1 MSNNK
6 YIIDKDSLTGIA
18 DAVRDKL
25 GVGEAT
31 TDPQTGDIVYPEGK
45 GYYIENEDVE
55 VIAVP
60 NGSGTANGRGT
71 SSSPGYT
78 EKQII
83 DISSSVYSQ
92 KIEKP
97 FYQLE
102 IEGYFYSTLNS
113 SMLGHADFSLQTS
126 YSDSS
131 RIELQNDNTI
141 LQKVTK
147 NFDSAQNRL
156 YIRLIM
162 VINTYNSEAYYYTRF
177 KVLLKDENGVPIKLI
192 SSGFPYKSYTIETV
206 PGIKKPIPYSVADIK
221 NNIEDYWS
229 IPEGS
234 LNISANGTYDVI
246 TKASAIV
253 NVPNPSTGSLSI
265 TENGTYD
272 VTEKASAV
280 VSVSPSLQAKT
291 TTISQNGSQIITPD
305 SNYDG
310 LSAVNL
316 TISVPNPSTGSLEI
330 TENGTYDVT
339 DKASAVVN
347 VPTGGGLPPF
357 TVPTFKVYSGRSG
370 GASRIN
376 LSSYFSTQEEMLEH
390 LVDVALGSPGNV
402 VNGTTGAYSAGNYGR
417 YPICKD
423 KYGRWISMKKLGITL
438 PSLTY
443 GYNSPATQWSITN
456 AHNNDLTFCFGTM
469 SPFSGDRWIAIVDRY
484 ILLGASDY
492 IDYITDWY
500 SVIVEV

>member
-1 MSNNK
+1 MSDGKYLINK
-6 YIIDKDSLTGIA
+6 SSLTGIA

-45 GYYIENEDVE
+45 GYYIGDEEVE

-60 NGSGTANGRGT
+60 NGSGSAYGRGT
-71 SSSPGYT
+71 SSSPAWT

-102 IEGYFYSTLNS
+102 IEGCFYSTVTS
-113 SMLGHADFSLQTS
+113 SMLGNLNFSLETS
-126 YSDSS
+126 YLDSS

-162 VINTYNSEAYYYTRF
+162 IENDYSGEAYYYTRF

-206 PGIKKPIPYSVADIK
+206 SKSGIKKPIPYSVADIK
-221 NNIEDYWS
+221 NNIEDYWN

-234 LNISANGTYDVI
+234 LNISANGTYDV
-246 TKASAIV
+246 TEKASAVV
-253 NVPNPSTGSLSI
+253 NVPNPSTGSLTI
-265 TENGTYD
+265 NTNGTYD
-272 VTEKASAV
+272 VTEKASAI
-280 VSVSPSLQAKT
+280 VSVSPSLQTKT
-291 TTISQNGSQIITPD
+291 TTISQNGSQTITPD

-310 LSAVNL
+310 LSSVNL
-316 TISVPNPSTGSLEI
+316 TINVPNPSTGSLEI

-347 VPTGGGLPPF
+347 VSSGGGGGGSGI
-357 TVPTFKVYSGRSG
+357 VPSFVY
-370 GASRIN
+370 
-376 LSSYFSTQEEMLEH
+376 
-390 LVDVALGSPGNV
+390 VVSPGQYV
-402 VNGTTGAYSAGNYGR
+402 RSY
-417 YPICKD
+417 
-423 KYGRWISMKKLGITL
+423 
-438 PSLTY
+438 
-443 GYNSPATQWSITN
+443 
-456 AHNNDLTFCFGTM
+456 TFSSSEM
-469 SPFSGDRWIAIVDRY
+469 AD
-484 ILLGASDY
+484 
-492 IDYITDWY
+492 
-500 SVIVEV
+500 E

>member
-1 MSNNK
+1 MSDGKYLINK
-6 YIIDKDSLTGIA
+6 SSLTGIA

-25 GVGEAT
+25 GVGETT

-45 GYYIENEDVE
+45 GYYIGDEEVE

-60 NGSGTANGRGT
+60 NGSGNAYGRGT

-83 DISSSVYSQ
+83 DIPSSVYSQ

-102 IEGYFYSTLNS
+102 IEGCFYSTQYNV
-113 SMLGHADFSLQTS
+113 LGDLDFSLQTS

-156 YIRLIM
+156 YIKLVM
-162 VINTYNSEAYYYTRF
+162 LENDYGGEAYYYTRF

-206 PGIKKPIPYSVADIK
+206 SKSGIKKPIPYSISDIT
-221 NNIEDYWS
+221 NNIEDYWN

-234 LNISANGTYDVI
+234 LNISANGTYDV
-246 TKASAIV
+246 TEKASAVV
-253 NVPNPSTGSLSI
+253 NVPNPSTGSLTI
-265 TENGTYD
+265 NANGTYD
-272 VTEKASAV
+272 VTEKASAI
-280 VSVSPSLQAKT
+280 VSVSPSLQTKT
-291 TTISQNGSQIITPD
+291 TTISQNGSQTITPD

-310 LSAVNL
+310 LSSVNL

-339 DKASAVVN
+339 DKAEAVVN
-347 VPTGGGLPPF
+347 VSSGGGGGGSAKIPNGCFYTDGTKYVQLKSAPIATPQEILSTITEVRTSERAVMARKSDGSF
-357 TVPTFKVYSGRSG
+357 ISFKELGWDNPVTNPSSVGPGLTAQQINEAYENDKILVMQRDNAGLSNMKTFYLVISGTYVCFCYYGGGQNGYSGRVFY
-370 GASRIN
+370 R
-376 LSSYFSTQEEMLEH
+376 
-390 LVDVALGSPGNV
+390 
-402 VNGTTGAYSAGNYGR
+402 
-417 YPICKD
+417 K
-423 KYGRWISMKKLGITL
+423 
-438 PSLTY
+438 
-443 GYNSPATQWSITN
+443 YNS
-456 AHNNDLTFCFGTM
+456 
-469 SPFSGDRWIAIVDRY
+469 
-484 ILLGASDY
+484 
-492 IDYITDWY
+492 
-500 SVIVEV
+500 

>member
-1 MSNNK
+1 MSDEK
-6 YIIDKDSLTGIA
+6 YIINKDSLTGIA

-25 GVGEAT
+25 GVGKAT

-60 NGSGTANGRGT
+60 NGSGSAYGRGT
-71 SSSPGYT
+71 SSSAAWT

-102 IEGYFYSTLNS
+102 VQGCFYTTLSYNT
-113 SMLGHADFSLQTS
+113 LGHADLSLQMS
-126 YSDSS
+126 SSDSS
-131 RIELQNDNTI
+131 RTELQNDNTI

-221 NNIEDYWS
+221 NNIKDYWS

-234 LNISANGTYDVI
+234 LNISANGTYDV
-246 TKASAIV
+246 TDKASAIV
-253 NVPNPSTGSLSI
+253 NVSSGGGGGGGTAERWLVKNIAAGRGPFTLPTDLDTFEKFSTRIRAIQLNGCSGEVLFKTDGTLCSYKDLNMAAPSVVNNMISGSISDQDVIDAYNDDRLFVVISYKYNNKYQVYMGFKNNQIFFGADRTSVGLNPG
-265 TENGTYD
+265 
-272 VTEKASAV
+272 AV
-280 VSVSPSLQAKT
+280 VLFYV
-291 TTISQNGSQIITPD
+291 
-305 SNYDG
+305 
-310 LSAVNL
+310 
-316 TISVPNPSTGSLEI
+316 
-330 TENGTYDVT
+330 
-339 DKASAVVN
+339 
-347 VPTGGGLPPF
+347 
-357 TVPTFKVYSGRSG
+357 
-370 GASRIN
+370 
-376 LSSYFSTQEEMLEH
+376 
-390 LVDVALGSPGNV
+390 
-402 VNGTTGAYSAGNYGR
+402 
-417 YPICKD
+417 
-423 KYGRWISMKKLGITL
+423 
-438 PSLTY
+438 
-443 GYNSPATQWSITN
+443 
-456 AHNNDLTFCFGTM
+456 
-469 SPFSGDRWIAIVDRY
+469 
-484 ILLGASDY
+484 
-492 IDYITDWY
+492 
-500 SVIVEV
+500 